1 MDMEAIVNL
10 ISNTGVTIVVIGYF
24 IYRDFKFM
32 STLQDTLTTLVNTVD
47 TLKDFV
53 AGSAGSGNK

>member
-53 AGSAGSGNK
+53 AGGSKNGN